1 MDALVVQNDEALSLA
16 RELAERRGTSVDEA
30 VLTALRAS
38 LQSSVGDWLPEP
50 RLPSPDTA
58 SMTLQ
63 QRARYNSILDLA
75 RSVAAKKPGGTS
87 QHNDLYDEF
96 GLPR

>member
-16 RELAERRGTSVDEA
+16 WELAERRGTSVDEA

-38 LQSSVGDWLPEP
+38 LQSSAGDRLPET
-50 RLPSPDTA
+50 RIPSPDTT
-58 SMTLQ
+58 STTLE
-63 QRARYNSILDLA
+63 QRARYDSILDLA

-87 QHNDLYDEF
+87 QHDDLYDEF